1 MCAKVLINLLNTK
14 KNLRK
19 IYFISENLHFFPTHN
34 HNIIYIL
41 LNIENII
48 YNDDM
53 LWKMWITGV
62 FLVVHLGQ
70 RSLRQKNMG
79 AGRNGAVVWI
89 LRA

>member
-1 MCAKVLINLLNTK
+1 
-14 KNLRK
+14 
-19 IYFISENLHFFPTHN
+19 
-34 HNIIYIL
+34 
-41 LNIENII
+41 
-48 YNDDM
+48 M

-79 AGRNGAVVWI
+79 AGRNGAEVWI